1 MTLPDTVK
9 DLNPST
15 TKEWLMVLNNKL
27 DDALESQ
34 ADDRDSFIKYME
46 RIDKWIE
53 CHDKDMLQRE
63 KELATKF
70 EKIDSLEKKV
80 NSWSMTNT
88 IMAIG
93 AAIAAMFGL
102 KGS

>member
-15 TKEWLMVLNNKL
+15 TKEWLMMMNQKL

-34 ADDRDSFIKYME
+34 ADDRDSFVKYME
-46 RIDKWIE
+46 RIDSWID
-53 CHDKDMLQRE
+53 CHEKEKLQRE
-63 KELATKF
+63 KELSTKF

-88 IMAIG
+88 VMAIG
-93 AAIAAMFGL
+93 AAIAAIFGL

>member
-1 MTLPDTVK
+1 MILPDTVK

-46 RIDKWIE
+46 RIDNWIQK
-53 CHDKDMLQRE
+53 HDEDKLADAKLFSTQCE
-63 KELATKF
+63 KT
-70 EKIDSLEKKV
+70 DNLEKKV

>member
-15 TKEWLMVLNNKL
+15 TKEWLMVLNQKL

-34 ADDRDSFIKYME
+34 ADDRDAVIKYMDK
-46 RIDKWIE
+46 IDKWMDV
-53 CHDKDMLQRE
+53 HDQEKLERE

-102 KGS
+102 KG